1 MTVKFATLLT
11 MERIYSKLIADHF
24 ANNRQMVFLSGPR
37 QVGKTT
43 LAHDALPDAAYFNYD
58 RTQDALAISSGAE
71 RIAAIADLP
80 NPVKASHG
88 ILFDELHK
96 FPKWKKF
103 LKGFFDA
110 YADNRKL
117 KVVVTGS
124 ARMDV
129 YKRGGDSMMGRYFAY
144 RVHPFTIGE
153 LGGTDIDL
161 NEQFRA
167 PQAVS
172 LDDLRRLMKF
182 SGYPEPLIRG
192 SERFYNQWK
201 RSRLEKLFDEDVRDL
216 SRVQDLRGLRALSEL
231 LASRVGGGINYASL
245 ALDLAV
251 TPDTA
256 KAWIGVL
263 ESVYYCYAVTPW
275 FANVANSIRKQPK
288 IYLWDW
294 SLVSDVGA
302 RNENFIASHLL
313 KAVHWWTDSGLGDFS
328 LHYLRTKQQKEVDFL
343 IAKDKKPFMLVEC
356 KTSPEEPLSP
366 ALVEFQKVLSVPYAF
381 QIAIE
386 APPSDFVPM
395 QFEEQAVKLSA
406 LDLLKVLV

>member
-1 MTVKFATLLT
+1 
-11 MERIYSKLIADHF
+11 MERIYSKLIEDHF

-43 LAHDALPDAAYFNYD
+43 LAHGALPDAAYFNYD

-129 YKRGGDSMMGRYFAY
+129 CKRGGDGMMGRYFAY

-153 LGGTDIDL
+153 RGGTDIDL

-167 PQAVS
+167 PQTVS

-216 SRVQDLRGLRALSEL
+216 SRVQDVYQVQRLAEL
-231 LASRVGGGINYASL
+231 LAARVSGGVNYASL
-245 ALDLAV
+245 AEDLSVSPPAV
-251 TPDTA
+251 
-256 KAWIGVL
+256 KNWLVL
-263 ESVYYCYAVTPW
+263 LQSVFYCYEVRPW
-275 FANVANSIRKQPK
+275 SKNVASSIRKQPK

-294 SLVSDVGA
+294 SEVRDAGA
-302 RNENFIASHLL
+302 RRENFIASHLL
-313 KAVHWWTDSGLGDFS
+313 KAVHFWTDAGRGDFG
-328 LHYLRTKQQKEVDFL
+328 LHYLRDKMQREVDFL
-343 IAKDKKPFMLVEC
+343 VSKDGKPFMLVEC
-356 KTSPEEPLSP
+356 KSSRNEPLSP
-366 ALVEFQKVLSVPYAF
+366 ALVYFKKTLEVPLAWQVCFDMPQSGLDPTDAGLSPSR
-381 QIAIE
+381 IAV
-386 APPSDFVPM
+386 A
-395 QFEEQAVKLSA
+395 
-406 LDLLKVLV
+406 DLLKVLV

>member
-1 MTVKFATLLT
+1 
-11 MERIYSKLIADHF
+11 
-24 ANNRQMVFLSGPR
+24 MVFLSGPR

-153 LGGTDIDL
+153 LGAQ
-161 NEQFRA
+161 NCA
-167 PQAVS
+167 
-172 LDDLRRLMKF
+172 
-182 SGYPEPLIRG
+182 
-192 SERFYNQWK
+192 
-201 RSRLEKLFDEDVRDL
+201 
-216 SRVQDLRGLRALSEL
+216 
-231 LASRVGGGINYASL
+231 
-245 ALDLAV
+245 
-251 TPDTA
+251 
-256 KAWIGVL
+256 
-263 ESVYYCYAVTPW
+263 
-275 FANVANSIRKQPK
+275 
-288 IYLWDW
+288 
-294 SLVSDVGA
+294 
-302 RNENFIASHLL
+302 
-313 KAVHWWTDSGLGDFS
+313 
-328 LHYLRTKQQKEVDFL
+328 
-343 IAKDKKPFMLVEC
+343 
-356 KTSPEEPLSP
+356 
-366 ALVEFQKVLSVPYAF
+366 
-381 QIAIE
+381 
-386 APPSDFVPM
+386 
-395 QFEEQAVKLSA
+395 
-406 LDLLKVLV
+406 